1 MITREHIV
9 ITYTIISTNDGYMI
23 EYENEEGDTDYLHA
37 FDGDN
42 LFDTY
47 ARACVV
53 LANHLLKEVL

>member
-1 MITREHIV
+1 MITHEHVV

-23 EYENEEGDTDYLHA
+23 EYENEDNDTDYLHA

-53 LANHLLKEVL
+53 LANHLLREVL

>member
-1 MITREHIV
+1 MITHEHIV

-23 EYENEEGDTDYLHA
+23 EYENEDNDTDYLHA